1 MLLNIFDNYVSK
13 RVRETPSLQL
23 DLEWYCCL
31 FYR

>member
-13 RVRETPSLQL
+13 RLRETPSLK
-23 DLEWYCCL
+23 LEWYCCL